1 MPSCYDRAM
10 SKTFARSGAVAI
22 CLLAA
27 MACGTSPPAPQAD
40 GSDSKTAAGPQPA
53 PETEAL
59 FTPPREVPTTV
70 LPDRDLTCDLVAEPV
85 YRQGEPVE
93 LAFKLTNTG
102 AAPLWVL
109 RWNTPIEGLV
119 GDCFEIA
126 RDRHVVPFQG
136 RMIKR
141 AMPEASEYVRLEPG
155 ESREAKVDLR
165 AVYKVEEP
173 GKYELRFDSVLFDV
187 TDDETKVPR
196 PLEDFQSFDPGCP
209 PVVFEVR

>member
-1 MPSCYDRAM
+1 M
-10 SKTFARSGAVAI
+10 SKTFARSATVAI

-27 MACGTSPPAPQAD
+27 MACGTSPPAQPD
-40 GSDSKTAAGPQPA
+40 GSDSKTAAGQKPA
-53 PETEAL
+53 AEAEAAL
-59 FTPPREVPTTV
+59 FTPPPEVPATV
-70 LPDRDLTCDLVAEPV
+70 LPDRDLTCDLQAEPV

-102 AAPLWVL
+102 TTPLWVL

-126 RDRHVVPFQG
+126 RDRHVVAFQG

-141 AMPEASEYVRLEPG
+141 AMPEATEYVRLEPG
-155 ESREAKVDLR
+155 QSREAKVDLR

-196 PLEDFQSFDPGCP
+196 RLEDFQSFDPGCP

>member
-1 MPSCYDRAM
+1 MGRMKKY
-10 SKTFARSGAVAI
+10 FAGFCAAAI

-27 MACGTSPPAPQAD
+27 AACGAPEPAPP
-40 GSDSKTAAGPQPA
+40 SDAAEPKPPVYQSDKP
-53 PETEAL
+53 L
-59 FTPPREVPTTV
+59 FTPPPEVPTTV
-70 LPDRDLTCDLVAEPV
+70 LPDRALSCDLQAKPA
-85 YRQGEPVE
+85 YQQGESVE

-102 AAPLWVL
+102 DVPLWVL

-126 RDRHVVPFQG
+126 RNKEVVIFQG

-141 AMPEASEYVRLEPG
+141 AMPEATEYVRIDPG
-155 ESREAKVDLR
+155 QSREAKVDLR

-187 TDDETKVPR
+187 TDDETQVPR
-196 PLEDFQSFDPGCP
+196 RLDEFQSFDPGCP
-209 PVVFEVR
+209 EVVFEVR